1 MIKVHSF
8 SVDKC
13 VVYCKQR
20 KNLQKSSFTHFG
32 WSRLSL
38 KVASNA
44 VAMSCTE
51 QGTKS
56 SSGDSLAIVS
66 STTST
71 DSLGALQDRGSL
83 LHVFI
88 YLLL

>member
-32 WSRLSL
+32 CSRLSL
-38 KVASNA
+38 KVVSS
-44 VAMSCTE
+44 VVTMSCTE

-56 SSGDSLAIVS
+56 FRGDS
-66 STTST
+66 
-71 DSLGALQDRGSL
+71 
-83 LHVFI
+83 
-88 YLLL
+88 